1 MMMTQQTKMTVLL
14 VVSVFFASGCATQ
27 PDRPERQLARAET
40 SIEFAEQSGAAEFD
54 VAALGRA
61 RDHLDTAER
70 LAAEGEYE
78 LALHAAE
85 KAELDAEL
93 AAART
98 TRHKAEDALEEINE
112 SIETL
117 RREIA
122 REHATYGGQS

>member
-1 MMMTQQTKMTVLL
+1 MNLLSSKFAVTLAASAL
-14 VVSVFFASGCATQ
+14 VVSGCASQ

-40 SIEFAEQSGAAEFD
+40 SVEFAEQNGAGEYD
-54 VAALGRA
+54 LAALDRA
-61 RDHLDTAER
+61 RSHLATAQ
-70 LAAEGEYE
+70 AYADEGEYE

-93 AAART
+93 AAARAN
-98 TRHKAEDALEEINE
+98 RHKAEDALEEINE

-122 REHATYGGQS
+122 RERATYGGQS